1 MKSRC
6 ARELDNPEEFCR
18 VFIFCCWLSG
28 RWVLGLETPG
38 APSLGRRVVGPA
50 GSKNHG
56 RKEPPFLDSG
66 LPSDQRA

>member
-6 ARELDNPEEFCR
+6 VRELDNPEEFCI

-38 APSLGRRVVGPA
+38 APTLGRRA

-56 RKEPPFLDSG
+56 RKEPPFSDSG
-66 LPSDQRA
+66 LQSDPRA